1 MIFNEICFIKDS
13 NKYII
18 VKLLFFIYLLLYCFS
33 IYVCIM
39 IPKKATLKKIT
50 PSFGSSLLVK
60 KHKEFLKLEKPYWHF
75 HPEIELVYVNKGKGK
90 RHIGNHISYF
100 NNSQLVLIGANL
112 PHIGYMDRLTTNGSE
127 TLIQFKPEFLG
138 EQFFKIPEMA
148 SVNNLF
154 ERAKNGIRFNIE
166 IKNRIG
172 AQIEELIELEGA
184 NRIIGF
190 LEILKELAITKDY
203 TLLNADGFAFET
215 IAQDSDKIEMVYNY
229 IHEHYQEHIALD
241 EISDVVSMTV
251 PAFCRYFKKATG
263 KTFTKLVNEYR
274 VVHATKLL
282 TESKISIADVS
293 FECGFNNFS
302 HFNKLFKEFTG
313 KSASK
318 YRNEVK
324 SLVH

>member
-1 MIFNEICFIKDS
+1 
-13 NKYII
+13 
-18 VKLLFFIYLLLYCFS
+18 
-33 IYVCIM
+33 M
-39 IPKKATLKKIT
+39 IPKKPTLKKIT

-60 KHKEFLKLEKPYWHF
+60 KHEEFLKIEKPYWHF
-75 HPEIELVYVNKGKGK
+75 HPEIELVYVNNGKGK

-100 NNSQLVLIGANL
+100 NNSQLVLIGSNL
-112 PHIGYMDRLTTNGSE
+112 PHIGYMDRLTTNGAE
-127 TLIQFKPEFLG
+127 IIVQFKPDFLG
-138 EQFFKIPEMA
+138 ELFFKIPEMV
-148 SVNNLF
+148 SINNLF

-166 IKNRIG
+166 IKKRIG
-172 AQIEELIELEGA
+172 AKIEELVDLKGA
-184 NRIIGF
+184 TRIISF
-190 LEILKELAITKDY
+190 LEILQDLATTDDY

-215 IAQDSDKIEMVYNY
+215 IPQDSDKIESIYKY
-229 IHEHYQEHIALD
+229 IHEHFKNHITLD
-241 EISDVVSMTV
+241 EIADLVSMTV

-282 TESKISIADVS
+282 TESTISIADVS

-324 SLVH
+324 NLIH